1 MKTIVTFVLFFFF
14 LLIRSGNSHEVINHS
29 DRPAI
34 SFMENLA
41 GSISPAQQHEF
52 QKLKYT
58 QTNSNGLGGH
68 AEHILLEQESE
79 DFQLWKDYHLQMAF
93 YSCLIAFS
101 FLLFFPKKT
110 HQKSTDFI
118 LDNNPNPIF
127 ISQRS
132 LRI

>member
-14 LLIRSGNSHEVINHS
+14 LLIRSGNSHEVINYS
-29 DRPAI
+29 DRPSI
-34 SFMENLA
+34 SFMEHFT
-41 GSISPAQQHEF
+41 GSADQAQQHEF

-68 AEHILLEQESE
+68 PEHILLEQESE

-93 YSCLIAFS
+93 YSCLIAFC
-101 FLLFFPKKT
+101 FFVFFPKNT
-110 HQKSTDFI
+110 HQNTRDLI

-127 ISQRS
+127 ISLRS

>member
-1 MKTIVTFVLFFFF
+1 MKAIITFVLFFLF

-34 SFMENLA
+34 SFMENHVLNISTQSKHDSQQ
-41 GSISPAQQHEF
+41 SIFSQA
-52 QKLKYT
+52 
-58 QTNSNGLGGH
+58 NSNGTGSH
-68 AEHILLEQESE
+68 SNHILLEQESE

-93 YSCLIAFS
+93 YACLIAFT
-101 FLLFFPKKT
+101 FLMLLPKN
-110 HQKSTDFI
+110 SVRRPNAYI
-118 LDNNPNPIF
+118 LNNNSNPIF